1 MAMGAMPNL
10 LSSRYRTAFVTGA
23 STGLG
28 LAFTDMLLAQ
38 GVEVWGTSRN
48 EVRLPT
54 RKGFHSVQ
62 LELGN
67 GAAAAEALHC
77 AELLAGGF
85 DIVINNAGYGVF
97 GSFTHTDFSVW
108 EEQWRAMLINTA
120 QISQA
125 ALLGMRARGHGALVN
140 ISSLAG
146 EFGLPYQAV
155 YNSVK
160 AGLSALNESLMC
172 EMRGTGVCVIDFRPG
187 DYLTEIERA
196 LRHPPQ
202 ASGLNEESRQ
212 RMERVWVRFVKMMR
226 SCPPPSH
233 AAERLRRAL
242 RHGRS
247 ATVRSGPFFQA
258 VVAPFLAR
266 FFSLSVRRRVQEW
279 YFGL

>member
-1 MAMGAMPNL
+1 MDAMPHL
-10 LSSRYRTAFVTGA
+10 LCSRYRTALVTGA

-38 GVEVWGTSRN
+38 GVEVWGTSRS
-48 EVRLPT
+48 EARLPA
-54 RKGFHSVQ
+54 RERFHSVQ

-67 GAAAAEALHC
+67 GTEAEAAFHR
-77 AELLAGGF
+77 AEQEAGGF

-108 EEQWRAMLINTA
+108 EEQWRTMLVNTA
-120 QISQA
+120 HISQA
-125 ALLGMRARGHGALVN
+125 ALRGMRARGRGALVN

-160 AGLSALNESLMC
+160 AGLSALNEGLMC

-202 ASGLNEESRQ
+202 ATDLDVACRD
-212 RMERVWVRFVKMMR
+212 RMKCVWTRFVKMMR
-226 SCPPPSH
+226 CCPPPSH

-242 RHGRS
+242 NRGRS
-247 ATVRSGPFFQA
+247 ATVRSGSFFQA
-258 VVAPFLAR
+258 AVAPFLAR
-266 FFSLSVRRRVQEW
+266 FFSLRVRRRVQEW